1 MKTES
6 KMSVLNM
13 SLFCRRSAPISDAK
27 AIGGDIIMWPG
38 ISIMTSLVA
47 MDSIAVAPLTPPVV
61 SRLGHSIL
69 GNLAPFVSS
78 HFLKTVMSSSS
89 AIISSVITGGYEP
102 DGQSFRGGRHQVIDE
117 RLHFLRP
124 VNPFNLSALGQ
135 LPRVVVPSALYAY
148 EVLGPRS
155 FGDML
160 RHM

>member
-1 MKTES
+1 
-6 KMSVLNM
+6 M
-13 SLFCRRSAPISDAK
+13 SLFCRRSAPISEAK
-27 AIGGDIIMWPG
+27 ATGGDIIMWPG

-89 AIISSVITGGYEP
+89 AIISSIITGGYEP
-102 DGQSFRGGRHQVIDE
+102 DGQSFRGRRHQVIDE

-124 VNPFNLSALGQ
+124 LNPFDLYCSWSVTPRCCSISLVCLRGLG
-135 LPRVVVPSALYAY
+135 S
-148 EVLGPRS
+148 EVLRG
-155 FGDML
+155 
-160 RHM
+160 HVVT